1 MQVEQKFLV
10 GIQDTNADFGLGN
23 KALLEAMTNVASIHA
38 GYAGHGATERDQ
50 HHAAWVVLN
59 WKLEV
64 FRRPRVFTTFTVRTW
79 AQKCARAQA
88 NRDFE
93 IYDEA
98 GGLVGRGTSVWAAF
112 DLRDGSI
119 LRMTPAFM
127 DGYQAEVDHVNYPDF
142 RFPRPG
148 RTALPEVATAR
159 VTVNRSMIDCN
170 NHVHNPMYLDIAQE
184 ALPEGMEIGAF
195 NNLLVSYKHEIRPAE
210 TVAITYYRDPAAE
223 DTPAA
228 GGLEAGKHVVVISD
242 PDDGS
247 LHAEI
252 TFW

>member
-10 GIQDTNADFGLGN
+10 GIQDTNADFGIGN

-79 AQKCARAQA
+79 AQSCARAQA
-88 NRDFE
+88 HRDFE
-93 IYDEA
+93 IFDEA
-98 GGLVGRGTSVWAAF
+98 GELAGRGTSVWAAF

-119 LRMTPAFM
+119 LRMTPDFM
-127 DGYQAEVDHVNYPDF
+127 DGYQAEPDHVNYPGF
-142 RFPRPG
+142 RFARPG
-148 RTALPEVATAR
+148 RISQPAEAETTL
-159 VTVNRSMIDCN
+159 TVNRSMIDCN

-184 ALPEGMEIGAF
+184 VLPEGLEIGAF
-195 NNLLVSYKHEIRPAE
+195 DDLLVSYKHEIRPAE
-210 TVAITYYRDPAAE
+210 TVAISYYRLPEQPEEDAADGAATRHVIVIRDPA
-223 DTPAA
+223 
-228 GGLEAGKHVVVISD
+228 
-242 PDDGS
+242 DGS

-252 TFW
+252 TGW